1 MDYSTSIPVWCQ
13 LVLLILLSLE
23 RVLFY
28 LFSLLSKKRNSICQF
43 NSCCG
48 VFSGKAQLSDRV
60 VEEVSEKEEE
70 EEISPLAISEPQ
82 EIISE
87 ADQ

>member
-1 MDYSTSIPVWCQ
+1 MDYSTSILVWCQ

-28 LFSLLSKKRNSICQF
+28 LFLLLSKKWNLICQF

-48 VFSGKAQLSDRV
+48 AFSRKAQLSDQV
-60 VEEVSEKEEE
+60 VKEVSEKEEE
-70 EEISPLAISEPQ
+70 ELLLIVISELQ

>member
-23 RVLFY
+23 RILFY

-48 VFSGKAQLSDRV
+48 AFSGKAQLSDRV
-60 VEEVSEKEEE
+60 VEEEKEEE
-70 EEISPLAISEPQ
+70 KEDEISPLAISEPQ

-87 ADQ
+87 VDK